1 MSKERS
7 VALYLQDMLES
18 IEKIESYRVGV
29 TADEFAANSLLQD
42 AVSNIFQVRRLE
54 VIGEAAKHVPQAV
67 RAGYPDVP
75 WRRISGLRDVL
86 IREYFGVIVDR
97 VWQVITIDMPAVK
110 PRLLQ
115 VQADLDS
122 AEREDSL

>member
-42 AVSNIFQVRRLE
+42 AVVRRLE

-86 IREYFGVIVDR
+86 IHEYFGVIVDR